1 MNIVGI
7 SFYFNFTNIGNDFI
21 TCNYLT
27 KYLIFWRLFSLC
39 FNQFLKIE
47 DITHSGHYITCN
59 DRRIFYSSFS
69 YLHIRVMSQTPSGS
83 GDRSQSSCGDHG
95 PAI

>member
-27 KYLIFWRLFSLC
+27 KYLILWRLFW
-39 FNQFLKIE
+39 
-47 DITHSGHYITCN
+47 
-59 DRRIFYSSFS
+59 IF
-69 YLHIRVMSQTPSGS
+69 GE
-83 GDRSQSSCGDHG
+83 
-95 PAI
+95 